1 MNRHLPL
8 PGRPAQPWCMTTT
21 IDTTPSE
28 LRLDVAGVGEIS
40 LRLGGRDRTRTFL
53 LLHGGAG
60 PGSVAAFGDLLASR
74 LRTRV
79 LAPTHPGFDGTPR
92 PERVTSVR
100 DLARVYVALLE
111 RLDLWNV
118 TVIGNSL
125 GGWIAAEVALL
136 GSARLSGAILINAVG
151 ADVPGQPVTD
161 IRGLSPEA
169 LMARSFHDPGRFA
182 PRPGAAG
189 PSPDQVAANMDAL
202 FTYGGETMTDPTLL
216 TRLGKLDLPVHVLWG
231 ESDRIVPPDS
241 GRALAAAIPRARFT
255 LLPRVGHLPQVES
268 PEEVVRLLS
277 ERGKDA

>member
-8 PGRPAQPWCMTTT
+8 PGRLAQPRCMTTT
-21 IDTTPSE
+21 IDSTPSE
-28 LRLDVAGVGEIS
+28 LRLDVAGVGEVS

-79 LAPTHPGFDGTPR
+79 LAPTHPGFDRTPR
-92 PERVTSVR
+92 PGSVTSVR

-136 GSARLSGAILINAVG
+136 AGARLSGAMLINAVG
-151 ADVPGQPVTD
+151 ADVPGQPVID

-169 LMARSFHDPGRFA
+169 LMARSFHDPSRFA
-182 PRPGAAG
+182 PRPG

-231 ESDRIVPPDS
+231 ESDRIVPPGN
-241 GRALAAAIPRARFT
+241 GRALAAAIPHARFT
-255 LLPRVGHLPQVES
+255 LLPRVGHLPQLES
-268 PEEVVRLLS
+268 PEDVVRLLT
-277 ERGKDA
+277 ELGKDA